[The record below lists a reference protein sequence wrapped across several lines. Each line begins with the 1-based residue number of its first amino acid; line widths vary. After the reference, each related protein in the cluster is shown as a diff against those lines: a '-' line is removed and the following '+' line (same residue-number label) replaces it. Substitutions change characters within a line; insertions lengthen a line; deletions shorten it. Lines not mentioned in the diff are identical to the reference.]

1 MDLQRKHRYVLL
13 RIGIAMTIGIVVLS
27 VSTYR
32 HDIANQQ
39 QKADYITEAY
49 ADELEKEFSHVV
61 SISNTLKEWIIDKN
75 GVVDDFEGTRR
86 LLMRDYLAQIELAP
100 EGVVSHDYDHP
111 IDLLGSASGPLF
123 QYAKDTNFPV
133 LAGPFLH
140 PDSGRVVAV
149 INPVA
154 IADADGRQNFWG
166 FAILTIK
173 LPDVYAQT
181 LTRLE
186 SYGYDYCLDTTT
198 SPLSSVFTQI
208 ESSRPA
214 GEVLQAPTGHT
225 FEVGGCKWTLNVE
238 PVGGW
243 TSDRLSFTLT
253 SGILSG
259 VVSLFLAYLLL
270 KNQEH
275 DEALHKLASM
285 DSLTGLSNRGGFM
298 EQLEG
303 AIGANP
309 EMMLTAVF
317 LDLDDFKL
325 VNDLYGHAAG
335 DVALQDLAVHLR
347 HAFPKDSLIG
357 RTGGDEF
364 CVIIKDRTPEECRHI
379 VEQAI
384 QGERNLTV
392 GDQSFSYTVSAGYA
406 DYPTQAKDCSRLMTL
421 ADEALYSSKL
431 GGKHDARHYES
442 RMSNIKRE
450 PLAFS
455 SKTLAA
461 GIPGSLLVRKTDAE
475 GRILFANDELLAL
488 LGCADFDDLLDYSH
502 AKYQNLIHPDDRNH
516 VEATIWEN
524 PEGASGKLRY
534 YNGFV
539 EYRVLTKA
547 GVEKPVVS
555 MRRLVHDPH
564 YGDVFFVLIRSVTS
578 MSGDTHQGQPG

>member
-1 MDLQRKHRYVLL
+1 MQRKHTYVLL
-13 RIGIAMTIGIVVLS
+13 WIGIAMAVGIGILS

-32 HDIANQQ
+32 QDIASQQ

-49 ADELEKEFSHVV
+49 ADELENKFTHVV
-61 SISNTLKEWIIDKN
+61 SISNTLKEWVIDKN

-86 LLMRDYLAQIELAP
+86 LLMREYLAQIELAP
-100 EGVVSHDYDHP
+100 DGVVSHGYDHP

-123 QYAKDTNFPV
+123 QYAKDTNSPV

-140 PDSGRVVAV
+140 PNGGRVVTV

-154 IADADGRQNFWG
+154 IADADGRRNFWG
-166 FAILTIK
+166 FIIFTIK

-181 LTRLE
+181 LNRLK
-186 SYGYDYCLDTTT
+186 SYGYDYCLDTTS
-198 SPLSSVFTQI
+198 SPLSSVFTRI
-208 ESSRPA
+208 ESSRPQ
-214 GEVLQAPTGHT
+214 GEVLRAPVGHT

-243 TSDRLSFTLT
+243 TSDRLPSTL
-253 SGILSG
+253 LSG
-259 VVSLFLAYLLL
+259 VLAGLAILFLAYLLL

-275 DEALHKLASM
+275 EEALHKLVSM
-285 DSLTGLSNRGGFM
+285 DSLTGLYNRGGFM
-298 EQLEG
+298 QQLEETVR
-303 AIGANP
+303 ANP
-309 EMMLTAVF
+309 EIMLTAVF

-325 VNDLYGHAAG
+325 VNDLFGHAAG
-335 DVALQDLAVHLR
+335 DMALQDLAVHLQ

-364 CVIIKDRTPEECRHI
+364 SVIIKGRTPEECRHI

-384 QGERNLTV
+384 RGERKLTS

-406 DYPTQAKDCSRLMTL
+406 DYPAQAKDCSRLMTL
-421 ADEALYSSKL
+421 ADDALYSSKL
-431 GGKHDARHYES
+431 GGKHDARHYEP

-475 GRILFANDELLAL
+475 GTILFANDELLTL

-502 AKYQNLIHPDDRNH
+502 AKYQNLIHPDDREH
-516 VEATIWEN
+516 VEATIWRN
-524 PEGASGKLRY
+524 PEGTSGKLRY
-534 YNGFV
+534 YDGFV
-539 EYRVLTKA
+539 EYRVLTKK
-547 GVEKPVVS
+547 GVEKPIVS

-564 YGDVFFVLIRSVTS
+564 YGDVFFVLIRSAAS
-578 MSGDTHQGQPG
+578 MPEATLKG